1 MTHSQTEFK
10 SRLAD
15 YAKLVEDTLVR
26 LLSDDAI
33 GHEILRPARLMEAM
47 RHSALDGGKRLRPF
61 LIIETAALFDV
72 KPLQSVMAGCA
83 LECIHCYSLVH
94 DDLPAMDDDDLRR
107 GKPTTHKA
115 YDEATAILAGD
126 ALLTLAFD
134 ILSREETHGDP
145 GTRIQLV
152 KLFSQNAGLGG
163 MVGGQMLDLEAEK
176 KPEIS
181 QQEIMT
187 LQAMKTGALI
197 RCACHAGAV
206 LGNASKE
213 EEQLLFKFGDTIGQ
227 AFQLADDILDVTSDA
242 ETMGKQTA
250 KDADKGKGTLVSL
263 YGLEA
268 SQAKARQLLEE
279 AIAILEPFGK
289 KADILLEAARFTI
302 ERKN

>member
-1 MTHSQTEFK
+1 MENLETQFK
-10 SRLAD
+10 
-15 YAKLVEDTLVR
+15 KLLNSHAEIVERTLSIF
-26 LLSDDAI
+26 LSDTPFK
-33 GHEILRPARLMEAM
+33 GEIARPTRLMEAM
-47 RHSALDGGKRLRPF
+47 KHSTLDGGKRLRPF
-61 LIIETAALFDV
+61 LVMESAALFGV
-72 KPLQSVMAGCA
+72 SPQQAAIAGSA

-134 ILSREETHGDP
+134 ILSREEAHSDAN
-145 GTRIQLV
+145 TRIELV
-152 KLFSQNAGLGG
+152 KLFTQTSGLGG
-163 MVGGQMLDLEAEK
+163 MVGGQMLDLQAEK
-176 KPEIS
+176 QLAITE
-181 QQEIMT
+181 QEILT

-197 RCACHAGAV
+197 RCACEAGAI
-206 LGNASKE
+206 LGNASNE
-213 EEQLLFKFGDTIGQ
+213 DRQRLHEFGKIVGQ
-227 AFQLADDILDVTSDA
+227 AFQLADDILDITSDA

-268 SQAKARQLLEE
+268 SQQRAKDLLNQ
-279 AIAILEPFGK
+279 AIETLEPFGE
-289 KADILLEAARFTI
+289 KANILIEAARFTV

>member
-1 MTHSQTEFK
+1 MSSSESEFK
-10 SRLAD
+10 VRLKSHAALVEQKLIDLLDDNPIDYEIERPSRL
-15 YAKLVEDTLVR
+15 
-26 LLSDDAI
+26 
-33 GHEILRPARLMEAM
+33 MQAM
-47 RHSALDGGKRLRPF
+47 RHSSLDGGKRLRPF
-61 LIIETAALFDV
+61 LVMESAALFGI
-72 KPLQSVMAGCA
+72 KPEKSVLAGCA

-134 ILSREETHGDP
+134 ILSRETTHDDANI
-145 GTRIQLV
+145 RIELV
-152 KLFSQNAGLGG
+152 KLYAQNSGLGG
-163 MVGGQMLDLEAEK
+163 MVGGQMLDLEAETQSLLSED
-176 KPEIS
+176 EILN
-181 QQEIMT
+181 

-206 LGNASKE
+206 LGNASKD
-213 EEQLLFKFGDTIGQ
+213 EQQTLFEFGDIIGQ
-227 AFQLADDILDVTSDA
+227 AFQLVDDILDVTSDA

-250 KDADKGKGTLVSL
+250 KDANKGKGTLVSL

-268 SQAKARQLLEE
+268 SQERAKELLEM
-279 AIAILEPFGK
+279 AIETLVPFGK
-289 KADILLEAARFTI
+289 KAEMLIEAARFTI